1 LEDSI
6 INDLFNCIVVLIL
19 TSNSSIYL
27 YFQHAAPFLGMYAS
41 PSTHFVQTVCLLQGE
56 AFVPESLVRF
66 GTRVAGRDG
75 VQTLKAE
82 DRRIK

>member
-1 LEDSI
+1 
-6 INDLFNCIVVLIL
+6 
-19 TSNSSIYL
+19 
-27 YFQHAAPFLGMYAS
+27 MYAS
-41 PSTHFVQTVCLLQGE
+41 PSTYFVQTVCLLQGE